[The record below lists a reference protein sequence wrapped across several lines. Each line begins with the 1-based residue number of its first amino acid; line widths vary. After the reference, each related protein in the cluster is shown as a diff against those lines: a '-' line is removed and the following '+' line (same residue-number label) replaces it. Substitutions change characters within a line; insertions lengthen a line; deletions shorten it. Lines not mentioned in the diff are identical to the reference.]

1 MRHNETESGAYVK
14 AAAAQSAAQEA
25 LFLNGLIPPHEFRRA
40 LGGIS
45 RSTEW
50 RRRKT
55 DPDFPRRTE
64 DGNYFTD
71 EAVAYL
77 QLLRTRRDREK
88 QK

>member
-1 MRHNETESGAYVK
+1 MAVV
-14 AAAAQSAAQEA
+14 EA
-25 LFLNGLIPPHEFRRA
+25 LFLRGLIPPRDLRQA

-55 DPDFPRRTE
+55 DPDFPRRTD
-64 DGNYFTD
+64 DGNYFAD

-77 QLLRTRRDREK
+77 QVLRTRRDREG